1 MVDTTA
7 AAFGMQPA
15 TSRGRN
21 VPRRREV
28 DAQTEEAFAAEE
40 PKGIGYAEL
49 LLDNIIGLDN
59 QYESTGEA
67 FGKAFN
73 EDELG
78 TLKNMA
84 VSAYEGAKEF
94 VTSPIETTGNVVK
107 DIRDS
112 VYRLGSEDLD
122 ARIRRMY
129 GIGYQDATDEQVT
142 KAREAVIGDAVT
154 ASSLIPAA
162 KGIKSVSTVAADAML
177 KGYDPN
183 VLNVFAGLTGYS
195 NYTGKP
201 MRGMADAYDTYAK
214 NYARLRKEAQ
224 DNNTFVP
231 EETLKYQASEDTWN
245 QTGFFIG
252 QDGDVRFEI
261 DDSKATITPTKLTEI
276 NGYQYARD
284 LIDRNKKTTTLQ
296 DFLKHDELF
305 KAYPQLKDVPV
316 FVDNSLAGTNTRGWF
331 DPAKGKNSIA
341 LNPDIIGNDYVLNKL
356 GMNTL
361 LHEIQHYI
369 QDIEGFDQGT
379 NLTNPEIIKI
389 YSAET
394 KGIRGKKFRT
404 ST

>member
-129 GIGYQDATDEQVT
+129 GVGYQDATDEQVT

-214 NYARLRKEAQ
+214 NLARLRKEAE

-261 DDSKATITPTKLTEI
+261 D
-276 NGYQYARD
+276 
-284 LIDRNKKTTTLQ
+284 
-296 DFLKHDELF
+296 
-305 KAYPQLKDVPV
+305 
-316 FVDNSLAGTNTRGWF
+316 FV
-331 DPAKGKNSIA
+331 
-341 LNPDIIGNDYVLNKL
+341 
-356 GMNTL
+356 
-361 LHEIQHYI
+361 
-369 QDIEGFDQGT
+369 
-379 NLTNPEIIKI
+379 
-389 YSAET
+389 
-394 KGIRGKKFRT
+394 
-404 ST
+404 